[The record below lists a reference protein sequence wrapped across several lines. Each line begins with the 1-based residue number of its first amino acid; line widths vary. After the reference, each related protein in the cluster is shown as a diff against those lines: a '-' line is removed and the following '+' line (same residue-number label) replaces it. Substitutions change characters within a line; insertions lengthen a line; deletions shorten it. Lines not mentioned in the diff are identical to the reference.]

1 MLCALIRYCFVFV
14 YMFFSFGGRCRRV
27 LFPVSETIRTS
38 LTIKRAGSDW
48 GSDETEIIKRN
59 AYKINKNQ
67 LVPRRQFEG
76 HKINLFSA
84 NWSKFFD
91 RALIHLCEL
100 ILFPK
105 QQAKMMST
113 WMLLNLLIWRRSS
126 WYNKKKI
133 GWFSISVPFVN
144 TNNKGHS
151 KCPLVSHAWVRS
163 IKARPS

>member
-1 MLCALIRYCFVFV
+1 MR
-14 YMFFSFGGRCRRV
+14 
-27 LFPVSETIRTS
+27 
-38 LTIKRAGSDW
+38 
-48 GSDETEIIKRN
+48 
-59 AYKINKNQ
+59 
-67 LVPRRQFEG
+67 RRQFEG

-113 WMLLNLLIWRRSS
+113 WMLLNLLIWSRSS
-126 WYNKKKI
+126 WNNKKKI

-163 IKARPS
+163 IKAWSSQWTALTLFLWMSFARTIPFSISSESIQPFLGNELKLWFIHGSHSWFRLWGRNKYK